1 MENYRSMSCR
11 EGRMPNPNL
20 NLNPNVNPNEK
31 HLRRSYTT
39 CNYASNHNYVK
50 QSSIKGWMMNLSDA
64 ELQRKKRVAS
74 YKVYDVQGKLKSS
87 FRNSFRWIKNT
98 CSHLVNGN

>member
-1 MENYRSMSCR
+1 MSCR
-11 EGRMPNPNL
+11 ERRMKIENPNH
-20 NLNPNVNPNEK
+20 NPNEK

-39 CNYASNHNYVK
+39 CNYASYHNYIK
-50 QSSIKGWMMNLSDA
+50 QSSIKGKGWMMNLSDA

-74 YKVYDVQGKLKSS
+74 YKVYGVQGKLKAS